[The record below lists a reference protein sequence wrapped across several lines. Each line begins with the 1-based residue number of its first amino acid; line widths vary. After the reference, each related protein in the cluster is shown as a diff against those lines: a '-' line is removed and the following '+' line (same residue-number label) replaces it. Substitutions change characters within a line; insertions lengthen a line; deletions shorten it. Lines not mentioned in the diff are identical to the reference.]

1 MEGLK
6 LTVRQH
12 PGHKTLIPLGET
24 AIGRDFALIAGPCSI
39 ESEDQALAT
48 ARLVK
53 SEGALFFR
61 GGAYKPRTSPYS
73 FQGLGEE
80 ALDILARVRRETG
93 LFVVTEVM
101 DPRHVSRVAEIADI
115 LQIGARNM
123 QNYPLLQETGKFR
136 RPVLLKRGNNATM
149 EELLFSAEYI
159 LAEGNPHVILCE
171 RGIRTFESYTRNTL
185 DLSAI
190 PSLKEITHLP
200 VIVDPSHGTGRASLV
215 PPMSLAA
222 VAAGADG
229 LILEVHYRPEESVS
243 DKEQAL
249 SPSLF
254 QKTAREILDLSRFFQ
269 TPKTG
274 E

>member
-12 PGHKTLIPLGET
+12 PGHRTLIPLGET

-101 DPRHVSRVAEIADI
+101 DPRHVSRVAEVADI

-185 DLSAI
+185 DLSAV
-190 PSLKEITHLP
+190 PALKEMTHLP
-200 VIVDPSHGTGRASLV
+200 VIVDPSHGTGRAALV

-254 QKTAREILDLSRFFQ
+254 KKTAREILDLSRFLQ
-269 TPKTG
+269 TPKT
-274 E
+274 EE

>member
-6 LTVRQH
+6 LTVRQD
-12 PGHKTLIPLGET
+12 PGHRTLIPLGET

-101 DPRHVSRVAEIADI
+101 DPRHVSRVAEVADI

-185 DLSAI
+185 DLSAV
-190 PSLKEITHLP
+190 PALKEMTHLP
-200 VIVDPSHGTGRASLV
+200 VIVDPSHGTGRLSLI
-215 PPMSLAA
+215 PPMCLAA

-254 QKTAREILDLSRFFQ
+254 KKTAREILDLSRFLQ
-269 TPKTG
+269 TPKT
-274 E
+274 EE